1 MSASLSRA
9 LAGLILLALLGLVF
23 SQPVSSLLERLSLVH
38 AQTSRLERL
47 EGQAQALAAQ
57 IPPDR
62 DLASV
67 TVSGE
72 PQAQLRALDETIRRA
87 FNGFSSVQIS
97 SRVEPLDANAS
108 WAIISM
114 QGRGDLIDL
123 DDALERLG
131 NVPEALQ
138 VRRVSMTPIGLR
150 RPEDELIINAEFSRL
165 VTTTENEQ

>member
-47 EGQAQALAAQ
+47 EDQAQALAAQ
-57 IPPDR
+57 LPPDR
-62 DLASV
+62 DVASLS
-67 TVSGE
+67 VSGE
-72 PQAQLRALDETIRRA
+72 PQAQLRALDQTIRRA
-87 FNGFSSVQIS
+87 VSRFSSVQIS
-97 SRVEPLDANAS
+97 SRLEPAGSNSS
-108 WAIISM
+108 WAVVTV
-114 QGRGDLIDL
+114 QGRADLIDL

-138 VRRVSMTPIGLR
+138 VRRVSITPIGLR
-150 RPEDELIINAEFSRL
+150 RPEDELIITAEFARL
-165 VTTTENEQ
+165 VTTTESAQ

>member
-23 SQPVSSLLERLSLVH
+23 SQPVSNLLERLSSIH
-38 AQTSRLERL
+38 AQKSRLERL
-47 EGQAQALAAQ
+47 EDQAQALSAR
-57 IPPDR
+57 IPHDR

-67 TVSGE
+67 SVLDE
-72 PQAQLRALDETIRRA
+72 PQAQLRVLDQTIRRA
-87 FNGFSSVQIS
+87 FSGFSSVQIS
-97 SRVEPLDANAS
+97 GRVEPLNANAS
-108 WAIISM
+108 WVIISV

-138 VRRVSMTPIGLR
+138 VRGVSITPIGLR
-150 RPEDELIINAEFSRL
+150 RPEDELIINAEFARL
-165 VTTTENEQ
+165 VITSEAEG